1 MSRTC
6 LIVDDEDL
14 VRESLV
20 DILTD
25 NEEYEVLD
33 VPSAE
38 DAKEVLE
45 SEPIHVMVTDLKMD
59 GMTGDELLEWTK
71 DNFPLTEVIM
81 ITAHGSI
88 EHAVEAMRKGAF
100 NYLTKP
106 FSPETVEAEVERALE
121 HRDLKAENEVLRSRV
136 SSTFDSTEFVGESPA
151 LDDVF
156 SQVHSIKDN
165 NVSVLITGESGT
177 GKELVARTIHNEG
190 ARADG
195 PFVVVDCGTLPE
207 NIVESELFGHKKGAF
222 TGAEEPKTG
231 KVELADGGTLLLDEI
246 GNLSPELQA
255 KLLRF
260 LQEKEFT
267 PVGGTEP
274 RTVDT
279 RILAATNVDIE
290 AAIEAGEFRE
300 DLYYRLNVVHIHLPP
315 LRERKNDIPALL
327 DHFLDNLGEEINPA
341 VTGLSEDVIATLTNH
356 NWPGNVRELKNCVK
370 HALAMADG
378 DTIELS
384 DLPGGFDEQQQTS
397 AEPVRQTSMS
407 LEEVEKQH
415 ILNVVEDQDW
425 NLSAAT
431 RILDINRTTL
441 YNKIE
446 KYNLREH
453 EPTE

>member
-1 MSRTC
+1 MSKKC

-20 DILTD
+20 DILSD
-25 NEEYEVLD
+25 NENYDVRD

-38 DAKEVLE
+38 EAREVLE
-45 SEPIHVMVTDLKMD
+45 RDPIHVMVTDLKME

-71 DNFPLTEVIM
+71 DNHPLTQVIM

-121 HRDLKAENEVLRSRV
+121 HRELKAENEVLRSRV
-136 SSTFDSTEFVGESPA
+136 ESDFGTEFVGESPA

-156 SQVHSIKDN
+156 DQIHSIKDN
-165 NVSVLITGESGT
+165 DVSVLITGESGT
-177 GKELVARTIHNEG
+177 GKELVANTIHEEG
-190 ARADG
+190 SRSDG

-246 GNLSPELQA
+246 GNLSPDLQA

-267 PVGGTEP
+267 PIGGTEP
-274 RTVDT
+274 RSVDT

-290 AAIEAGEFRE
+290 KAIEAGQFRE
-300 DLYYRLNVVHIHLPP
+300 DLYYRLNVVHINIPP
-315 LRERKNDIPALL
+315 LRERREDIPALARY
-327 DHFLDNLGEEINPA
+327 FLNHYGSEINPGINRIDDS
-341 VTGLSEDVIATLTNH
+341 VMELLNSHD
-356 NWPGNVRELKNCVK
+356 WPGNVRELENCIK
-370 HALAMADG
+370 HALVMADG
-378 DTIELS
+378 DAITPE
-384 DLPGGFDEQQQTS
+384 DLPGGFDTETPTS
-397 AEPVRQTSMS
+397 NETVEERDLT
-407 LEEVEKQH
+407 LEEVERRH
-415 ILNVVEDQDW
+415 ILRVIEDQDW

-431 RILDINRTTL
+431 RILGINRTTL
-441 YNKIE
+441 YNKID
-446 KYNLREH
+446 KYDLREH
-453 EPTE
+453 EPSG